1 VFFLFFLSFVC
12 VCVSNGTCKMFVLC
26 VCVCVFVCLCVC
38 VCVHRNNDM
47 LADVMREIPFFTSY

>member
-1 VFFLFFLSFVC
+1 M
-12 VCVSNGTCKMFVLC
+12 CVSNGACKMYILC
-26 VCVCVFVCLCVC
+26 VCVCVCVFVC